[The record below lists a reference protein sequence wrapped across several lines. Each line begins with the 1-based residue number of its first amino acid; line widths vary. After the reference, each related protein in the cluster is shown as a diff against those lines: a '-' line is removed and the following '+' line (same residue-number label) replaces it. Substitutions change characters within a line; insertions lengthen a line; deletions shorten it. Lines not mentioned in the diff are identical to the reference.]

1 MDIELRNISKHY
13 LKKTALDNVS
23 VSFASG
29 KIHALLGENGAGKST
44 LAGIISGR
52 IIASEG
58 EILLDSEKTRITRQK
73 DSLERGIAI
82 VEQRPSLALSLS
94 AYENIMLTRSGKSF
108 FISPRIPQEI
118 LDLQREYAPGLDL
131 SKKVKDLGGNN
142 RFYISLILA
151 LLTNPKV
158 LILDEPSAFL
168 DMDERKK
175 LYTKLRLLA
184 GKNIN
189 IIVIT
194 HSTAEACTYPDT
206 VTVLKKGKFF
216 KSFGSKEEY
225 AESLEQNHENPDHA
239 SKKENYPV
247 RTDSEKK
254 SLTAEPAHMHCPCF
268 ILSHASSKPK
278 NRPIL
283 IDADLTVN
291 YGEITAVSGLKEAA
305 LDTLEDLCTGIENS
319 YSRGKAFFYDAD
331 GSCKDISI
339 SKGQL
344 TSRFLRKNGCSI
356 ISSDRTF
363 RASNPGLTVEQML
376 TAFDG
381 TKNTTALAQKLIDET
396 QVNITPEDLCSSLS
410 GGMQQRLIITRE
422 FSTDPKLLI
431 LCNPMQGLDVESQ
444 GKLAAKINAHAQKG
458 KAVLI
463 IGSADFPLSTCAR
476 VYELESGKTKLVFEK
491 GK

>member
-23 VSFASG
+23 VNFSSG

-44 LAGIISGR
+44 LAGIISGKV
-52 IIASEG
+52 IASEG
-58 EILLDSEKTRITRQK
+58 KILLDSEEIKITGQK
-73 DSLERGIAI
+73 DSLDRGIAI

-94 AYENIMLTRSGKSF
+94 GYENIMLSRSGKSF
-108 FISPRIPQEI
+108 FISPKIPTEI
-118 LDLQREYAPGLDL
+118 ISLREEYAPELDF

-151 LLTNPKV
+151 LLTKPEV

-175 LYTKLRLLA
+175 LYAKLRQLA
-184 GKNIN
+184 EKRMN
-189 IIVIT
+189 IIIIT

-206 VTVLKKGKFF
+206 VTVLKKGKLF
-216 KSFGSKEEY
+216 KTFGSREEY
-225 AESLEQNHENPDHA
+225 TKSLEQNYRSRSEDYQSMNA
-239 SKKENYPV
+239 C
-247 RTDSEKK
+247 EKK
-254 SLTAEPAHMHCPCF
+254 TSSSEPADMHKPCF
-268 ILSHASSKPK
+268 ILSHASSKPRS
-278 NRPIL
+278 RPVL
-283 IDADLTVN
+283 LDADLTVK

-305 LDTLEDLCTGIENS
+305 LDTLEDLCTGIENA
-319 YSRGKAFFYDAD
+319 YSKGKALFYGTD
-331 GSCKDISI
+331 GSCKNISI

-344 TSRFLRKNGCSI
+344 TSRFLRKNGCAI

-363 RASNPGLTVEQML
+363 RASNPKLTVEQML
-376 TAFDG
+376 TSFDG
-381 TKNTTALAQKLIDET
+381 RKNTAALAQKLIDET

-444 GKLAAKINAHAQKG
+444 GKLAAKINAQAQKG

-476 VYELESGKTKLVFEK
+476 IYELESGKTKLVFEK
-491 GK
+491 GN